1 MAPRLSARSLLRAP
15 VVLVIVGICS
25 VQFGAGIAKTL
36 FDEASPTTLVWLRLA
51 FSTLILLAVVRP
63 RLRGRSRADWLVVIG
78 FGLAL
83 GSMNWAIYQSF
94 ARIPIGIAVTIE
106 FVGPLSIALFSSR
119 RPRDLL
125 WVLLA
130 ATGVLLLGLSPG
142 DITAAGVGFALLAGA
157 AWACYILLSK
167 STGARW
173 QGLDG
178 LAMASL
184 VATLA
189 IAPIQLSGHAG
200 ELMSGHLLAVGALV
214 GLMSSVIPYSAELV
228 ALRSLRPGTFGILMS
243 LEPAFAAL
251 AGFVIVSENLSLAQ
265 WAALAC
271 VVIASVG
278 VTRRN
283 PPAPAP
289 N

>member
-1 MAPRLSARSLLRAP
+1 MIPRLSPRSAARAP
-15 VVLVIVGICS
+15 VLLVLIGICS

-51 FSTLILLAVVRP
+51 FSTLILLAITRP
-63 RLRGRSRADWLVVIG
+63 RLRGRSRQDCLVVLG
-78 FGLAL
+78 FGAAL
-83 GSMNWAIYQSF
+83 GLMNWSIYQSF

-106 FVGPLSIALFSSR
+106 FIGPLTVALLGSR
-119 RPRDLL
+119 RARDLI

-130 ATGVLLLGLSPG
+130 AVGVLLLGLEPG
-142 DITAAGVGFALLAGA
+142 DITAPGVGFALLAGA

-173 QGLDG
+173 RGLDG
-178 LAMASL
+178 LAIASL
-184 VATLA
+184 VGAVG
-189 IAPIQLSGHAG
+189 IAPVQLVGHAG
-200 ELMSGHLLAVGALV
+200 ELASLHLLAVGAV
-214 GLMSSVIPYSAELV
+214 VALMSSVIPYSAELV
-228 ALRSLRPGTFGILMS
+228 ALRSLRPGVFGILMS

-251 AGFVIVSENLSLAQ
+251 AGFLCVAEHLGLAQ

-271 VVIASVG
+271 VVAASIG
-278 VTRRN
+278 ITRQN
-283 PPAPAP
+283 PPAPTA